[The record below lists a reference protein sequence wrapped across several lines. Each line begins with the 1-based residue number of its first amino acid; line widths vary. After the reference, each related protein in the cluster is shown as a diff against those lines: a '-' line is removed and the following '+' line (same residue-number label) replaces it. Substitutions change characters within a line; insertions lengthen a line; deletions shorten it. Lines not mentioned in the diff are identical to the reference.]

1 VVYVPGNHDEFARDY
16 VGLVFGGVEVV
27 ESAVHETA
35 DGKKML
41 IIHGD
46 QFDIVVRNARWL
58 AFLGDWAY
66 DWALW
71 INTQFNRLR
80 RVFGFGYWSFSA
92 WAKLKVKDA
101 VNFIGDFEQTLAA
114 EAAKRGVDGVICAIS
129 TTRRSRPSTARSM
142 STSAISSKAARRSP
156 NTRTEDLKS
165 CIGGARPKSAR
176 PRRPS
181 RRD

>member
-1 VVYVPGNHDEFARDY
+1 M
-16 VGLVFGGVEVV
+16 
-27 ESAVHETA
+27 HETA

-101 VNFIGDFEQTLAA
+101 VNFIGDFETDVGGRSGASAA
-114 EAAKRGVDGVICAIS
+114 
-129 TTRRSRPSTARSM
+129 STA
-142 STSAISSKAARRSP
+142 
-156 NTRTEDLKS
+156 
-165 CIGGARPKSAR
+165 
-176 PRRPS
+176 
-181 RRD
+181 